1 MIKKRLPVIT
11 KKLLVTIISAGFLL
25 CAAVFSASYWSF
37 STRFKAQYDSTIR
50 SIGAAARQ
58 TLNPDDFEKYLS
70 TKTKDEKFYSVISIL
85 QDFVD
90 KFDLNLLYVSSVL
103 PPDYTHIRYIYNAV
117 NKNNKW
123 EPFYLGYEE
132 DYFEPNYNAS
142 TKRVFEKGETIVRHT
157 MKTRSGSHIT
167 AQLPVRDSSGKIIA
181 VIGVQKSTQEFVDA
195 RRSFIVFLILLE
207 LFFAV
212 IFSLLFSIYFNGHF
226 IKPIVLV
233 THEADHFASYGGKP
247 SDSLLAIKN
256 HDEIGTLAHTVHQ
269 MEHDVCRNMEEL
281 TKVTAEKERIS
292 TELSL
297 AAKIQLEMLPKGY
310 PPFPEHTEFDLYAT
324 MTPAKEVGGD
334 LYDYLMLDNDH
345 LLLVVGDVSGKGV
358 SAALFMAKCKE
369 LLDVYANL
377 SLTPKEIFEKTNE
390 QLCVGNDTG
399 LFVTCWLGIFTL
411 STGELCFV
419 NAGHPYPVLY
429 KKSDDSFSFLK
440 EKPNIILAAMEGIPY
455 KEHRTTLH
463 KGDRLF
469 IYTDGVTEATDIN
482 EKLFGDERLL
492 HTMQKTRNLDAP
504 KILETIRADIDAF
517 TGEAEQFDDITMMSF
532 EWRG

>member
-1 MIKKRLPVIT
+1 MKKRLPVIT
-11 KKLLVTIISAGFLL
+11 KKLLVTIITAGIIL
-25 CAAVFSASYWSF
+25 CAVVFSAGLWSF
-37 STRFKAQYDSTIR
+37 SRQFRTQYDSSIR

-58 TLNPDDFEKYLS
+58 CLNPDDFEKYLS
-70 TKTKDEKFYSVISIL
+70 QKTKDEKFYSITRIL

-103 PPDYTHIRYIYNAV
+103 PPDYTHIRYIYNTV
-117 NKNNKW
+117 KQGGKWNK
-123 EPFYLGYEE
+123 FDLGYEE
-132 DYFEPNYNAS
+132 DYFEANYNAS
-142 TKRVFEKGETIVRHT
+142 TKRVFENGETIVRHT
-157 MKTRSGSHIT
+157 LKTRSGSHIT
-167 AQLPVRDSSGKIIA
+167 AQLPVMDSSGKIVA
-181 VIGVQKSTQEFVDA
+181 VIGVQKNIQEFVNA
-195 RRSFIVFLILLE
+195 RHSFIYLVISVE
-207 LFFAV
+207 AGFAL
-212 IFSLLFSIYFNGHF
+212 IFSLLFSFHFNNSF
-226 IKPIVLV
+226 IKPIILV

-247 SDSLLAIKN
+247 SNSLLSIKN
-256 HDEIGTLAHTVHQ
+256 NDEIGTLAHTVLQ

-281 TKVTAEKERIS
+281 TNVTAEKERIS

-297 AAKIQLEMLPKGY
+297 AAKIQMEMLPKGY
-310 PPFPEHTEFDLYAT
+310 PPFPDRNDFDLYAT

-334 LYDYLMLDNDH
+334 LYNYLMLDNDH

-369 LLDVYANL
+369 LLDVYAKL
-377 SLTPKEIFEKTNE
+377 SLTPKEIFENTNE
-390 QLCVGNDTG
+390 QLCIGNATG
-399 LFVTCWLGIFTL
+399 LFVTCWLGIFSL

-429 KKSDDSFSFLK
+429 KKSEDTFSLLK
-440 EKPNIILAAMEGIPY
+440 EKPNLVLGGMDGLSY
-455 KEHRTTLH
+455 TEHKTSLQ

-482 EKLFGDERLL
+482 EKLFGDTRLL
-492 HTMQKTRNLDAP
+492 ETMKKTKNQDAP
-504 KILETIRADIDAF
+504 KTLEIIRSDIDAF

>member
-37 STRFKAQYDSTIR
+37 STRFKAQYDSSIR

-58 TLNPDDFEKYLS
+58 NLNPDDFEKYLS
-70 TKTKDEKFYSVISIL
+70 TKTKDEKFYSVLNIL

-142 TKRVFEKGETIVRHT
+142 TKRVFENGETIVRHT

-167 AQLPVRDSSGKIIA
+167 AQLPVKDSSGKIVA

-195 RRSFIVFLILLE
+195 RHSFIIFLIVLE
-207 LFFAV
+207 MVFAV
-212 IFSLLFSIYFNGHF
+212 IFALLFSFYFNDHF
-226 IKPIVLV
+226 IKPLILV
-233 THEADHFASYGGKP
+233 TKEADHFASYGGTP
-247 SDSLLAIKN
+247 SDNLLAIKN
-256 HDEIGTLAHTVHQ
+256 QDEIGTLAHTVHQ
-269 MEHDVCRNMEEL
+269 MEYDVCRNIEEL
-281 TKVTAEKERIS
+281 TQLTAEKERIS

-297 AAKIQLEMLPKGY
+297 AAKIQMEMLPKGY
-310 PPFPEHTEFDLYAT
+310 PPFPDRTDFDLYAT
-324 MTPAKEVGGD
+324 MNPAKEVGGD
-334 LYDYLMLDNDH
+334 LYDYLMLDSDH

-369 LLDVYANL
+369 LLNVYAKL
-377 SLTPKEIFEKTNE
+377 SLSPKEIFENTNE
-390 QLCVGNDTG
+390 HLCRGNDTG
-399 LFVTCWLGIFTL
+399 LFVTCWLGVFTF
-411 STGELCFV
+411 STRELCFV
-419 NAGHPYPVLY
+419 NAGHPYPILY
-429 KKSDDSFSFLK
+429 KKAEDNFSFLK
-440 EKPNIILAAMEGIPY
+440 EKPNLILAAMEGICY
-455 KEHRTTLH
+455 KEYKTTLQ
-463 KGDRLF
+463 KGDRIF

-482 EKLFGDERLL
+482 EKLFGDDRLL
-492 HTMQKTRNLDAP
+492 ETMQKTKNLDAP
-504 KILETIRADIDAF
+504 KTLETIRSDIDLF

>member
-1 MIKKRLPVIT
+1 MKKRLPVIT
-11 KKLLVTIISAGFLL
+11 KKLLLTIISAGILL

-37 STRFKAQYDSTIR
+37 SRRFRAQYDSSIR

-70 TKTKDEKFYSVISIL
+70 TKTKDEKFYSVLNIL

-117 NKNNKW
+117 KQGGKW
-123 EPFYLGYEE
+123 ESFYLGYEE

-142 TKRVFEKGETIVRHT
+142 TRRVFENGETIVRHT

-167 AQLPVRDSSGKIIA
+167 AQLPVKDSSGKIVA

-195 RRSFIVFLILLE
+195 RRSFILFLIALE
-207 LFFAV
+207 VVFA
-212 IFSLLFSIYFNGHF
+212 ISFALLFSVYVNRHF
-226 IKPIVLV
+226 IKPIILV
-233 THEADHFASYGGKP
+233 TKEADHFASYGGNP
-247 SDSLLAIKN
+247 SDSLLKITN

-269 MEHDVCRNMEEL
+269 MEYDVCHNMEEL

-297 AAKIQLEMLPKGY
+297 AAKIQQEMLPKGY
-310 PPFPEHTEFDLYAT
+310 PPFPERTDFDLYAT
-324 MTPAKEVGGD
+324 MNPAKEVGGD
-334 LYDYLMLDNDH
+334 LYNYLMLDSDH

-369 LLDVYANL
+369 LLDIYANL
-377 SLTPKEIFEKTNE
+377 SLTPKEIFEKTND
-390 QLCVGNDTG
+390 QLCRGNDTG

-411 STGELCFV
+411 STGDLCFV

-429 KKSDDSFSFLK
+429 KKAEDGFTFLK
-440 EKPNIILAAMEGIPY
+440 EKPNLILGAMDGIPY
-455 KEHRTTLH
+455 KEYKTTLQ

-469 IYTDGVTEATDIN
+469 IYTDGVTEATNIN
-482 EKLFGDERLL
+482 EKLFGDDRLL
-492 HTMQKTRNLDAP
+492 ETMQKTRNLDAP
-504 KILETIRADIDAF
+504 KTLETIRSDIDSF